1 MHYLTQGI
9 CKYVY
14 HGKIEYIEIAG
25 FRKKSKFN
33 NVLSYVTINVYT
45 LGLLDSSNKTK
56 DLDLDLPQS
65 AHVTLYVILY
75 ISSNKHKML
84 FTQ

>member
-1 MHYLTQGI
+1 M
-9 CKYVY
+9 YVRR
-14 HGKIEYIEIAG
+14 AG

-56 DLDLDLPQS
+56 DIDLPQS
-65 AHVTLYVILY
+65 ARVQIAGDVHKLY
-75 ISSNKHKML
+75 
-84 FTQ
+84 